1 MAKDRNVSA
10 ASWYHVAGKL
20 QFPPAEYSEWVLVTS
35 HRPPIVTVS
44 IWVEVPVPKF
54 SVQPVIKLVPLQ
66 FVLK

>member
-10 ASWYHVAGKL
+10 ASQYHVAGRL

-35 HRPPIVTVS
+35 HRQPIVIVS
-44 IWVEVPVPKF
+44 IWVAVPAPAL